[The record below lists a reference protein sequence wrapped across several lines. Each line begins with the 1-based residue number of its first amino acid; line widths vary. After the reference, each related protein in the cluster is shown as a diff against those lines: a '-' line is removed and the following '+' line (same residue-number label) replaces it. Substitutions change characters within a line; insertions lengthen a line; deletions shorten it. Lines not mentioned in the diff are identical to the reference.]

1 MKKLVSLLMVIVMVF
16 GAAAAFAA
24 TIGPEDDGYERLAGR
39 TVNATVG
46 EFNEDTKTFTVTVY
60 DYDHFDEDE
69 IPELSA
75 GDTLLAGGCLYK
87 VREIEKHNDL
97 TVYHCEDGEE
107 IYFEPAYYDE
117 DDLIA
122 RSTFDD
128 RFFMHVIAE
137 LHLPAAE
144 GIILEDNSDPDLDAV
159 PIITTGLEEILK
171 VKADKEENSIGLNF
185 YATTITL
192 NSNLEIE
199 KIHQD
204 FDVSQ

>member
-1 MKKLVSLLMVIVMVF
+1 MKRLISLLTAMIMMF
-16 GAAAAFAA
+16 GVTAAFAA
-24 TIGPEDDGYERLAGR
+24 TIGPEDDGYEHLAGR

-69 IPELSA
+69 IPGLAA

-97 TVYHCEDGEE
+97 TVYRCEDGEE